1 MSNII
6 KIEKEE
12 ETKERL
18 HLMKQTVCK
27 DLNDLEF
34 ELFASIC
41 KKADL
46 DPFTKQI
53 YAMKIAGKMTIMTGI
68 DGLRSIAERTG
79 NYSPGREPTF
89 QYDKEG
95 NLISATAYVKKWNR
109 EWNEVGAT
117 AFFKEYNP
125 GNGNKFWKDKP
136 HIMISKCAE
145 ALAIRRAFPAVTM
158 NLYTEEEMAQAKN
171 SPSIPLETAQKSP
184 IEVKAESNQ
193 PSAPIVDSKPKEWP
207 PEGFEEMEPLERLQ
221 RLLNRDGIPF
231 DKLEEWIDCRCCM
244 ISRSKEWLIAA
255 CLEKFPKF
263 KDTFTAWLT
272 IPTPDFAAG

>member
-1 MSNII
+1 M
-6 KIEKEE
+6 
-12 ETKERL
+12 ERSGSHRLLQRIQPRKREQILERQASYHDFKVCRGSGHSESFSCCHDEPL
-18 HLMKQTVCK
+18 HRRRDGAGQEFP
-27 DLNDLEF
+27 LNSF
-34 ELFASIC
+34 
-41 KKADL
+41 
-46 DPFTKQI
+46 
-53 YAMKIAGKMTIMTGI
+53 
-68 DGLRSIAERTG
+68 R
-79 NYSPGREPTF
+79 
-89 QYDKEG
+89 
-95 NLISATAYVKKWNR
+95 
-109 EWNEVGAT
+109 
-117 AFFKEYNP
+117 
-125 GNGNKFWKDKP
+125 
-136 HIMISKCAE
+136 
-145 ALAIRRAFPAVTM
+145 
-158 NLYTEEEMAQAKN
+158 N
-171 SPSIPLETAQKSP
+171 SPKSP